1 MLPFILLLVVIGAAA
16 GFLATKIMRVEAGI
30 GTTITLGI
38 AGALIGGLALR
49 LLFMLGGL
57 VIGFVFS
64 VLGAMALIWVWQR
77 YRKR

>member
-1 MLPFILLLVVIGAAA
+1 MLPFILLLVVLGAAA
-16 GFLATKIMRVEAGI
+16 GFLATKIMRVEAGV

>member
-16 GFLATKIMRVEAGI
+16 GFLATSIMKVEAGI